1 MSVEHTIVVKFED
14 GAELP
19 AYSATTQFMGGRV
32 VAVNFHGNRLEVA
45 DELLEALEQSLRLIE
60 LISPFEGDVT
70 RKARAAIAKAG
81 GAA

>member
-1 MSVEHTIVVKFED
+1 MSVEHTIVVRFED

-19 AYSATTQFMGGRV
+19 AYSADTEFMGGRV

-45 DELLEALEQSLRLIE
+45 DELLEALEE
-60 LISPFEGDVT
+60 LLGWQTLAPAEAVDA
-70 RKARAAIAKAG
+70 ARAAIARAG